1 MRSVLAMLVV
11 LAPAAALAGD
21 PAEGRRMAEQWCAQ
35 CHRVSPTG
43 PGPATDAVPA
53 FATIATRPGRTAE
66 TIATFLRVPH
76 SGMPDLGL
84 TLRQAQDL
92 AAYVMSQRPQR

>member
-1 MRSVLAMLVV
+1 MRGVSAMLLA
-11 LAPAAALAGD
+11 LAPAVALGAD
-21 PAEGRRMAEQWCAQ
+21 ATEGRRMAEQWCAA

-53 FATIATRPGRTAE
+53 FATIATRPGRNEE
-66 TIATFLRVPH
+66 TISTFLRVPH

-92 AAYVMSQRPQR
+92 AAYVVSQRPQR

>member
-1 MRSVLAMLVV
+1 MRRTLVMLVAF
-11 LAPAAALAGD
+11 APAAALAAD
-21 PAEGRRMAEQWCAQ
+21 PAEGRRMAEQWCAA

-43 PGPATDAVPA
+43 PGPASDAVPA
-53 FATIATRPGRTAE
+53 FATIATRPGRDEAA
-66 TIATFLRVPH
+66 ISTFLRVPH

-84 TLRQAQDL
+84 TLRQTQDL

>member
-1 MRSVLAMLVV
+1 MRNVLAMLVA
-11 LAPAAALAGD
+11 LAPATALAAD
-21 PAEGRRMAEQWCAQ
+21 PSEGRRMAEQWCAA
-35 CHRVSPTG
+35 CHRISPTG
-43 PGPATDAVPA
+43 PGPASDAVPA
-53 FATIATRPGRTAE
+53 FATIATRPGRDE
-66 TIATFLRVPH
+66 GSISTFLRVPH